1 MDINEKLLR
10 ACFLGESLPVLM
22 MSVNLVFEA
31 DVRDPELEKECL
43 SPTGWSLPSSVS
55 DSFTVRIESFFV
67 CSHDNI

>member
-1 MDINEKLLR
+1 M
-10 ACFLGESLPVLM
+10 LM

-43 SPTGWSLPSSVS
+43 SPTGWSVPSSVS
-55 DSFTVRIESFFV
+55 DSLSVRIESFFV